1 MNSEVKAIRNPWNR
15 NCVLCESSMNDWKS
29 THIGDDGELGEHV
42 EDSEPDA
49 DVLRPLR
56 HCPPRLANKFLR
68 VQPDLDPVILKRCIS
83 V

>member
-1 MNSEVKAIRNPWNR
+1 MGR
-15 NCVLCESSMNDWKS
+15 S
-29 THIGDDGELGEHV
+29 THICDDGELCQHV

-56 HCPPRLANKFLR
+56 HCPPRLANKLLR
-68 VQPDLDPVILKRCIS
+68 VQPDLDPVVLKRG